1 MYSLPEGFDEA
12 DLDPGTSLLI
22 TGQPMT
28 GKRRLGLDVLANGAA
43 SGDGAI
49 VVTTK
54 DDAERVLDDFRSAA
68 GNGDGDGNSNSD
80 GSTGLDGTNLGI
92 VDCVSRQQGV
102 DELAD
107 ARVTYVSS
115 PEDMTGIGIEFSEL
129 LEEFRSN
136 RGLER
141 NRVLFHSIT
150 ALLLY
155 SNPETVFRFLHVF
168 TGRIRSVGGLGVFV
182 IESTVHDDRTMGTIQ
197 QLFDGVI
204 AVDDGVEPNVRLPGV
219 TD

>member
-1 MYSLPEGFDEA
+1 MYSLPEGFGEA
-12 DLDPGTSLLI
+12 ELDPGTSLLI
-22 TGQPMT
+22 TGSPMT
-28 GKRRLGLDVLANGAA
+28 GKRRLGLDVLADGAA

-54 DDAERVLDDFRSAA
+54 GDAERVLDDFHSSADEDA
-68 GNGDGDGNSNSD
+68 
-80 GSTGLDGTNLGI
+80 LDGTNLGV
-92 VDCVSRQQGV
+92 VDCVSRQQGL
-102 DELAD
+102 DELPD

-115 PEDMTGIGIEFSEL
+115 PEDMTGIGIKFSEL
-129 LEEFRSN
+129 LEEFHSN

-197 QLFDGVI
+197 QLFDGVVEV
-204 AVDDGVEPNVRLPGV
+204 ADGVEPDVRLPGI
-219 TD
+219 TN

>member
-1 MYSLPEGFDEA
+1 MYSLPKGFGGAEV
-12 DLDPGTSLLI
+12 DPGTSLLI
-22 TGQPMT
+22 AGPPMS
-28 GKRRLGLDVLANGAA
+28 GKRQIGLDVLAAGSAV
-43 SGDGAI
+43 GDGAI

-54 DDAERVLDDFRSAA
+54 DDAERILENFHSSA
-68 GNGDGDGNSNSD
+68 GDVDADAANFGV
-80 GSTGLDGTNLGI
+80 

-102 DELAD
+102 EELTD
-107 ARVTYVSS
+107 ARVRYVSS

-129 LEEFRSN
+129 LEEFHAN
-136 RGLER
+136 RGLEG

-182 IESTVHDDRTMGTIQ
+182 IESTVHDDQTMGTIQ

-204 AVDDGVEPNVRLPGV
+204 EVTENAEPDVRLPGV
-219 TD
+219 TN

>member
-1 MYSLPEGFDEA
+1 MYSLPKRFGGAELA
-12 DLDPGTSLLI
+12 AGTSLLI
-22 TGQPMT
+22 TGPPMT
-28 GKRRLGLDVLANGAA
+28 GKRRIGLNVLATGAA
-43 SGDGAI
+43 AGDGAI

-54 DDAERVLDDFRSAA
+54 DDAERVLEDYRSLAGDDP
-68 GNGDGDGNSNSD
+68 DDTD
-80 GSTGLDGTNLGI
+80 HTDLGI

-102 DELAD
+102 EELTD
-107 ARVTYVSS
+107 ARTTYVSS
-115 PEDMTGIGIEFSEL
+115 PEDMTGIGIKFSEL
-129 LEEFRSN
+129 LEEFHAN
-136 RGLER
+136 RGLSR

-204 AVDDGVEPNVRLPGV
+204 EVADDAEPDVRLPGV
-219 TD
+219 AN

>member
-1 MYSLPEGFDEA
+1 MYSLPKGFGGAEV
-12 DLDPGTSLLI
+12 DPGTSLLI
-22 TGQPMT
+22 AGPPMS
-28 GKRRLGLDVLANGAA
+28 GKRQIGLDVLAAGSAV
-43 SGDGAI
+43 GDGTI

-54 DDAERVLDDFRSAA
+54 DDAERILEDFRSSAGDVDADAA
-68 GNGDGDGNSNSD
+68 DP
-80 GSTGLDGTNLGI
+80 GI

-102 DELAD
+102 EELTD
-107 ARVTYVSS
+107 ARVSYVSS

-129 LEEFRSN
+129 LEEFHAN

-168 TGRIRSVGGLGVFV
+168 TGRIRSVSGLGVFV

-204 AVDDGVEPNVRLPGV
+204 EVAEGAEPDVRLPGV
-219 TD
+219 TN

>member
-1 MYSLPEGFDEA
+1 MYSLPEGFGGTE
-12 DLDPGTSLLI
+12 LDPGTSLLI
-22 TGQPMT
+22 AGPPMS
-28 GKRRLGLDVLANGAA
+28 GKRRIGLDVLAAGSAV
-43 SGDGAI
+43 GDGSI

-54 DDAERVLDDFRSAA
+54 DDAERILEDFHSSAGGVDA
-68 GNGDGDGNSNSD
+68 DATD
-80 GSTGLDGTNLGI
+80 LGV
-92 VDCVSRQQGV
+92 VDCVSRRQGV
-102 DELAD
+102 EELTD
-107 ARVTYVSS
+107 ARVSYVSS
-115 PEDMTGIGIEFSEL
+115 PEDMTGIGIDFSEL
-129 LEEFRSN
+129 LEEFHAD

-182 IESTVHDDRTMGTIQ
+182 IESTAHDDQTMGTIQ

-204 AVDDGVEPNVRLPGV
+204 EVTENAEPEMRLPGV
-219 TD
+219 TT